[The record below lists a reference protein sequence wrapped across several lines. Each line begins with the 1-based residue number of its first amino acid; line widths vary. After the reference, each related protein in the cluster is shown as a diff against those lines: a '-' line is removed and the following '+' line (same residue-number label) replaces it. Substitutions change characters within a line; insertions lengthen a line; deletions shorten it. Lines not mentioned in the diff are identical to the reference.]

1 MRLTF
6 IETHLFRVSM
16 KGVLDDDDMREL
28 GDTLLEDPEAGDLIP
43 RAGGARKIRRA
54 LDGGGKSGGVRVV
67 YFYHNEADR
76 VYYLLVYPKNVA
88 VNISEAGRKTLKD
101 SIRQIKGEE

>member
-6 IETHLFRVSM
+6 IETELFRVSM
-16 KGVLDDDDMREL
+16 KDVLGDDDLRGL
-28 GDTLLEDPEAGDLIP
+28 GDVLLENPEAGALIP

-54 LDGGGKSGGVRVV
+54 LEGGGKSGGVRVV
-67 YFYHNEADR
+67 YFYHKEADR

-88 VNISEAGRKTLKD
+88 VNISEAGRKILKGH
-101 SIRQIKGEE
+101 IRAIKGEE